1 MTGNKSKFTA
11 KKMKPR
17 KAGAA
22 ELAEEDLDR
31 ITGGAHDTFLELDDV
46 PGESTDASKDP
57 AKLTVKITP
66 ERIR

>member
-31 ITGGAHDTFLELDDV
+31 ITGGAHDTFLEVESV
-46 PGESTDASKDP
+46 PGESTDEPLGRRLASSRFKKP
-57 AKLTVKITP
+57 
-66 ERIR
+66 